1 MGSKVKIR
9 HHEVFKGLN
18 TEVIQ
23 PLKNKIYKLDCFNAK
38 AFRNDILIIF
48 ICLFLSLS
56 CQAQILPQIPQT
68 TLQAAQQAVVT
79 SNKPSSQVVRV
90 GIGTINFGT
99 YQYNNI
105 TIFGTG
111 DTQIYDNKML
121 IANVG
126 ANQPVKITYK
136 DGKFTISAGQYCE
149 TVTGPV
155 QITSNYG
162 LLGVTG
168 LKRAGKQ
175 ALYHGAF
182 ELVKNNNNT
191 FNLVNMIEVE
201 EYLKGVVPNE
211 MPVSFGL
218 EALKAQ
224 SVAARN
230 YVLSPRTK
238 ASPNYDVVDSV
249 ASQVY
254 FGANTEKPL
263 SNQAVKETEGVV
275 ALYDWNLILAQY
287 SSTAGGYT
295 ESYSNAFSDPITKA
309 FPAPEKPFLKA
320 RPDIVTQAPLNTEE
334 AASAYYKSRPDAYD
348 IRSPYFRWERE
359 WTAEELRN
367 AIQTTLP
374 AQSATSFVKP
384 AFTKN
389 DKLSNLTEIRVLKR
403 GDSGKIMEMEIVTR
417 SQTYKVFK
425 ELVIRRIFTKNG
437 KALPS
442 ANVVFENVKDAN
454 GNLTGIKAYGGGFGH
469 GVGLSQYGAGFM
481 GSELK
486 KPYDKILQH
495 YYTGITLGTKPVI
508 LSTNSAQISAEQSF
522 YTSHKNAKVIIDNKF
537 GVSKLIVDVNGQE
550 QLFEMPK
557 DLFGFK
563 RNCKIDISNY
573 IKAGRNTVKFRSP
586 DLETSAFNRGLR
598 LYVELVP
605 KRENDW
611 IE

>member
-1 MGSKVKIR
+1 MGSKI
-9 HHEVFKGLN
+9 
-18 TEVIQ
+18 
-23 PLKNKIYKLDCFNAK
+23 KIYLLTLA
-38 AFRNDILIIF
+38 
-48 ICLFLSLS
+48 ICTTLPVCS
-56 CQAQILPQIPQT
+56 QILPQIPQT
-68 TLQAAQQAVVT
+68 TLDIARSAIVEEHR
-79 SNKPSSQVVRV
+79 PSSEVVRV
-90 GIGTINFGT
+90 GIGTTNFGT

-105 TIFGTG
+105 TVFGTG
-111 DTQIYDNKML
+111 DTQIYDNRML
-121 IANVG
+121 IANIS

-136 DGKFTISAGQYCE
+136 DGMFTINAPQYTE
-149 TVTGPV
+149 TVSGPV

-182 ELVKNNNNT
+182 ELIKNNNNT

-211 MPVSFGL
+211 MPVHFGL

-263 SNQAVKETEGVV
+263 SNQAVAETEGVV
-275 ALYDWNLILAQY
+275 AIYNWDLILAQY

-295 ESYSNAFSDPITKA
+295 ESYSHAFSDPVTKA
-309 FPAPEKPFLKA
+309 FPSPEKPYLKA
-320 RPDIVTQAPLNTEE
+320 KPDIIGQEPLISEE
-334 AASAYYKSRPDAYD
+334 KASAYYKSKPTAYD

-359 WTAEELRN
+359 WTADELKN
-367 AIQTTLP
+367 ALELTLP
-374 AQSATSFVKP
+374 AQSATGFVKP
-384 AFTKN
+384 AFKKG
-389 DKLSNLTEIRVLKR
+389 DKLDDLVEIKVLKR
-403 GDSGKIMEMEIVTR
+403 GDSGKIVEMEIVTR

-425 ELVIRRIFTKNG
+425 ELVIRRLMTNNG

-442 ANVVFENVKDAN
+442 ANVVFENEQDEN
-454 GNLTGIKAYGGGFGH
+454 GNLLSVKAYGGGFGH

-481 GSELK
+481 GSELHK
-486 KPYDKILQH
+486 SYDKILQH
-495 YYTGITLGTKPVI
+495 YYTGITLATKPII
-508 LSTNSAQISAEQSF
+508 LSTNSTQISAEQSF
-522 YTSHKNAKVIIDNKF
+522 YTTHKKAKVIIDNKF
-537 GVSKLIVDVNGQE
+537 GISKLIVDINGHE

-557 DLFGFK
+557 DFLGFK
-563 RNCKIDISNY
+563 RNVEIDISKY
-573 IKAGRNTVKFRSP
+573 IKVGRNTVKFRSP
-586 DLETSAFNRGLR
+586 DLETSAFNKGLR
-598 LYVELVP
+598 LYVELIE
-605 KRENDW
+605 RNDNEW
-611 IE
+611 E

>member
-1 MGSKVKIR
+1 MGSKIK
-9 HHEVFKGLN
+9 
-18 TEVIQ
+18 T
-23 PLKNKIYKLDCFNAK
+23 Y
-38 AFRNDILIIF
+38 ILTLA
-48 ICLFLSLS
+48 ICTTLPAYS
-56 CQAQILPQIPQT
+56 QILPQIPQT
-68 TLQAAQQAVVT
+68 TLEIAQSVAVT
-79 SNKPSSQVVRV
+79 EQKPSSQVVRV
-90 GIGTINFGT
+90 GIGTTNFGT
-99 YQYNNI
+99 YQYNDI

-111 DTQIYDNKML
+111 DTQIYDNRML
-121 IANVG
+121 VANIP
-126 ANQPVKITYK
+126 ANQNIRITYK
-136 DGKFTISAGQYCE
+136 DGKFTITGPQYTE

-182 ELVKNNNNT
+182 ELIKNNNNT

-211 MPVSFGL
+211 MPVHFGL

-263 SNQAVKETEGVV
+263 SNQAVAETEGVV
-275 ALYDWNLILAQY
+275 AIYNWDLILAQY

-295 ESYSNAFSDPITKA
+295 ESYSHAFSDPVTKV
-309 FPAPEKPFLKA
+309 FPSPEKPYLKA
-320 RPDIVTQAPLNTEE
+320 KPDIIGQEPLNTDEK
-334 AASAYYKSRPDAYD
+334 ASAYYKSKPTAYD

-359 WTAEELRN
+359 WTADELKN
-367 AIQTTLP
+367 ALELTLP
-374 AQSATSFVKP
+374 AQSATGFVKP
-384 AFTKN
+384 AFKKG
-389 DKLSNLTEIRVLKR
+389 DKLDDLIEIKVLKR
-403 GDSGKIMEMEIVTR
+403 GDSGKIVEMEIVTR

-425 ELVIRRIFTKNG
+425 ELVIRRLMTNNG

-442 ANVVFENVKDAN
+442 ANVVFENEQDEN
-454 GNLTGIKAYGGGFGH
+454 GNLLSVKAYGGGFGH

-481 GSELK
+481 GSELHK
-486 KPYDKILQH
+486 SYDKILQH
-495 YYTGITLGTKPVI
+495 YYTGITLATKPII
-508 LSTNSAQISAEQSF
+508 LSTNSAQVSAEQSF
-522 YTSHKNAKVIIDNKF
+522 YAPKKQAKVIIDNKF
-537 GVSKLIVDVNGQE
+537 GVSKLIVDINGRE

-557 DLFGFK
+557 DFLGFK
-563 RNCKIDISNY
+563 RNVEIDISKY
-573 IKAGRNTVKFRSP
+573 IKVGRNTVKFSSP
-586 DLETSAFNRGLR
+586 DLETSAFNKGLR
-598 LYVELVP
+598 LYVELIE
-605 KRENDW
+605 RNDNEW
-611 IE
+611 E